1 MDHKDVLI
9 MTCLS
14 VALGVHVC
22 NISHC
27 SEPYLII
34 QLLAPFPKQILELG
48 SSFSFFWLD
57 NQFIQVSVD

>member
-1 MDHKDVLI
+1 MDCTDVLI

-14 VALGVHVC
+14 VALGVCVC

-34 QLLAPFPKQILELG
+34 QLLAPLPKQILELG
-48 SSFSFFWLD
+48 SSCSFFWLD
-57 NQFIQVSVD
+57 NHLVQASVE